1 MTDHRQQPQ
10 AIEPATFVPLG
21 ETAASR
27 RFTIKPLTG
36 IIAAG
41 LLVSGL
47 TLGFLFTAKSV
58 VVQINPASA
67 DISISGGI
75 TFKLADHYLIRPG
88 DYRINATAEGYLP
101 FQQAFSVGPDKHQLL
116 ELAMAKKPGHLELTS
131 TPTGAAV
138 LVNGESVGKTPLTV
152 RDLPP
157 GDHQL
162 VVQALRYSPV
172 EETVTIVGLDRTQ
185 SLAVTLQQAW
195 GQIELSSRPSGA
207 EVIVDGES
215 RGRTPLTTELLAA
228 GEDVL
233 VQLEGFKT
241 WQKKLRVGVG
251 ETLTLPEIIF
261 EPADA
266 TVSVTSSPNGATVTV
281 KGTYRGVTPLDLA
294 LPPDQA
300 HQLSFFA
307 NGYVTRKQAL
317 TLSAGEKRQLSIT
330 LNASMGK
337 IQVAATPGDATVWI
351 DGVSKGKPGQTF
363 SLPARAHRIEIRKP
377 GYATETRT
385 ITPKPGLDQLVQVT
399 LLTEEAARWANTPTS
414 ITSKAGQSLT
424 LFRPED
430 SFTMGAPRRETGR
443 RANEVLREVRLT
455 RPFYLAT
462 KEVTNQQFKQFSRQH
477 SSSHVRGTTLD
488 QPEQPVVNV
497 SWDQTARYCNW
508 LSARENLAPFY
519 TESGGKITGTNPTA
533 NGYRLPTEAEW
544 AWAAR
549 ATSGGA
555 KRFGWGQ
562 QFPPADGAGNF
573 ADSSASRMADQVITG
588 YNDGFAVS
596 APVGS
601 FSPNH
606 RGLYDL
612 EGNVAEWVNDYY
624 GIEFSLGTGAEKDPG
639 GPASGEFRVIRGAS
653 WRHGNIIQLRLSY
666 RDYGLDGR
674 DDLGFR
680 VARSV
685 GR

>member
-1 MTDHRQQPQ
+1 MTDHRQQHE
-10 AIEPATFVPLG
+10 AIEPVTFVPLG

-27 RFTIKPLTG
+27 RFTIKPLTA
-36 IIAAG
+36 IIAAA

-47 TLGFLFTAKSV
+47 ILGFLFTAKSV
-58 VVQINPASA
+58 VVQVDPNNATL
-67 DISISGGI
+67 SISGGI

-88 DYRINATAEGYLP
+88 DYQINAMADGYLP
-101 FQQAFSVGPDKHQLL
+101 YQQAFSVSSDKHQLL
-116 ELAMAKKPGHLELTS
+116 ELTMTKKPGHLALTS
-131 TPTGAAV
+131 TPANAEV
-138 LVNGESVGKTPLTV
+138 LVNGEPAGTTPLTV

-162 VVQALRYSPV
+162 IIQAPRHSPAKD
-172 EETVTIVGLDRTQ
+172 TVTIIGLDRTQ
-185 SLAVTLQQAW
+185 SLAVTLEPAW
-195 GQIELSSRPSGA
+195 GQVELSSEPSGA
-207 EVIVDGES
+207 EVIVDGAS
-215 RGRTPLTTELLAA
+215 RGHTPLTTEVLAE
-228 GEDVL
+228 GEDVR
-233 VQLEGFKT
+233 VELEGFKT
-241 WQKKLRVGVG
+241 WQKTLRVGVG

-266 TVSVTSSPNGATVTV
+266 TVSVTSSPSGATVTV
-281 KGTYRGVTPLDLA
+281 NGDYRGITPLDLD
-294 LPPDQA
+294 LPPDRT

-307 NGYVTRKQAL
+307 NGYVTSKQAL
-317 TLSAGEKRQLSIT
+317 TLSAGEKKQLSIT
-330 LNASMGK
+330 LNASVGK
-337 IQVAATPGDATVWI
+337 IRVAATPADATVWI
-351 DGVSKGKPGQTF
+351 DGVAKGKPGQTF
-363 SLPARAHRIEIRKP
+363 SLPARPHRIEIRKP
-377 GYATETRT
+377 GYATATRT

-399 LLTEEAARWANTPTS
+399 LLTEQAAKWANTPTH
-414 ITSKAGQSLT
+414 ITSTAGQSLK
-424 LFRPED
+424 LFRPEGTV
-430 SFTMGAPRRETGR
+430 TMGAPRRETGR
-443 RANEVLREVRLT
+443 RANEVLREVQLT

-477 SSSHVRGTTLD
+477 SSSHARGTTLD

-497 SWDQTARYCNW
+497 SWDQAARYCNW
-508 LSARENLAPFY
+508 LSARENLTPFY
-519 TESGGKITGTNPTA
+519 TESGGKITGSNPTA

-549 ATSGGA
+549 ATSGEA

-562 QFPPADGAGNF
+562 QFPPGDGAGNF
-573 ADSSASRMADQVITG
+573 ADSSASRMVDQVLTG

-624 GIEFSLGTGAEKDPG
+624 GIEFSLGTGAEKDPT

-666 RDYGLDGR
+666 RDYGVDGR

-680 VARSV
+680 VARNV
-685 GR
+685 E

>member
-1 MTDHRQQPQ
+1 MTEHRQQPQ
-10 AIEPATFVPLG
+10 TIEPATFVPLG
-21 ETAASR
+21 ETTVGR
-27 RFTIKPLTG
+27 HFTIKPLTG
-36 IIAAG
+36 IIAAA

-47 TLGFLFTAKSV
+47 ILGFLFTAKSV
-58 VVQINPASA
+58 VVQVSPASA
-67 DISISGGI
+67 DLSISGGI

-88 DYRINATAEGYLP
+88 DYRISATAEGYLP

-116 ELAMAKKPGHLELTS
+116 ELAMAKKPGHLDLTS
-131 TPTGAAV
+131 TPAGAEV
-138 LVNGESVGKTPLTV
+138 LINGEPAGTTPLTV

-162 VVQALRYSPV
+162 IVQAPRYSPAKD
-172 EETVTIVGLDRTQ
+172 TVTVIGLDRTQ
-185 SLAVTLQQAW
+185 SLAVTLAPAW
-195 GQIELSSRPSGA
+195 GQVRLSSKPSGA
-207 EVIVDGES
+207 EVIVEGES
-215 RGRTPLTTELLAA
+215 RGRTPLVTELLAK
-228 GEDVL
+228 GEDVR

-241 WQKKLRVGVG
+241 WQQQLRVGVG
-251 ETLTLPEIIF
+251 ETLILPEIIF

-281 KGTYRGVTPLDLA
+281 NGAYRGVTPLDLE
-294 LPPDQA
+294 LPPDQS

-307 NGYVTRKQAL
+307 NGYVTSKQAL
-317 TLSAGEKRQLSIT
+317 TLTAGEKRQLSIT

-337 IQVAATPGDATVWI
+337 IRVSASPADATVWI
-351 DGVSKGKPGQTF
+351 DGVARGKPGQTF
-363 SLPARAHRIEIRKP
+363 SLPARPHRIEIRKP

-385 ITPKPGLDQLVQVT
+385 ITPKPGLDQLVQVK
-399 LLTEEAARWANTPTS
+399 LLTEQAARWANTPTS

-424 LFRPED
+424 LFRPERA
-430 SFTMGAPRRETGR
+430 FTMGAPRRETGR
-443 RANEVLREVRLT
+443 RANEVLRNVQLT

-462 KEVTNQQFKQFSRQH
+462 KEVTNRQFKQFARQH

-488 QPEQPVVNV
+488 QPEQPVVKV
-497 SWDQTARYCNW
+497 SWDQAARYCNW
-508 LSARENLAPFY
+508 LSARENLPLFY
-519 TESGGKITGTNPTA
+519 RESGGKITGTNPAA

-549 ATSGGA
+549 ATSGDA

-573 ADSSASRMADQVITG
+573 ADSSASRMVDQVLTG

-612 EGNVAEWVNDYY
+612 EGNVAEWANDYY
-624 GIEFSLGTGAEKDPG
+624 GIEFSLGTGAEKDPT

-680 VARSV
+680 VARNV
-685 GR
+685 E